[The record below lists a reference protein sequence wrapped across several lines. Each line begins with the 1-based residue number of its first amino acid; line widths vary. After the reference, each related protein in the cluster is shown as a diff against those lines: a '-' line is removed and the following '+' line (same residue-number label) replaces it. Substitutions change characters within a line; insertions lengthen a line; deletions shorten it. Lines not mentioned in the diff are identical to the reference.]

1 MTERM
6 RFSGSALMIGGLA
19 LAALAVLVFFAGCE
33 KQQPTAQ
40 PPVQQVEQT
49 AVHQPAPAKQAK
61 TATAAMDQTKT
72 AAETEQTTCPIMGGA
87 INKALFVE
95 YQGKKVYFCC
105 GGCLDTFKADP
116 QKYIA
121 KLPQFQN

>member
-1 MTERM
+1 
-6 RFSGSALMIGGLA
+6 MIGGVA
-19 LAALAVLVFFAGCE
+19 LAALTVLVFFAGCE

-40 PPVQQVEQT
+40 QPIQRVEQTPVQQHV
-49 AVHQPAPAKQAK
+49 PATQAK
-61 TATAAMDQTKT
+61 TATATADQVKT
-72 AAETEQTTCPIMGGA
+72 VAEMEQTTCPVMGGA

-105 GGCLDTFKADP
+105 GGCPDAFKADP